1 MYIYIY
7 GMNGYNIY
15 ITHLADANPYFSG
28 RLFEGRLKGHQG
40 EGQYAEDRG
49 EGQGTPQHQA
59 WALFFDRSS
68 YGVKT

>member
-1 MYIYIY
+1 M
-7 GMNGYNIY
+7 GTIY

-59 WALFFDRSS
+59 
-68 YGVKT
+68 